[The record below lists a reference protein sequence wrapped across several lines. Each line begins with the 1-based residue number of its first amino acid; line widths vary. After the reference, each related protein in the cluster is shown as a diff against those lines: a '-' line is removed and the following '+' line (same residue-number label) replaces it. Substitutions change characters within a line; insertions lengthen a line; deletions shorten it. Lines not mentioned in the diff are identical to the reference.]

1 MNQKEIIE
9 VIDAVDSIQ
18 YNIYELTE
26 DEGIIITFHGNGAYF
41 SVTFLGE
48 TIWDTEDEDKREYVE
63 KNNGSEGY
71 YTELIENY
79 LWRRIREEIKKL
91 DKLLPKKEN
100 D

>member
-41 SVTFLGE
+41 SVTFLDE
-48 TIWDTEDEDKREYVE
+48 IIWDTEDKDKREYVE
-63 KNNGSEGY
+63 TNNGTDGY
-71 YTELIENY
+71 YTETIETY
-79 LWRRIREEIKKL
+79 LWRRIREEITKL
-91 DKLLPKKEN
+91 NKLLPEEETK
-100 D
+100 